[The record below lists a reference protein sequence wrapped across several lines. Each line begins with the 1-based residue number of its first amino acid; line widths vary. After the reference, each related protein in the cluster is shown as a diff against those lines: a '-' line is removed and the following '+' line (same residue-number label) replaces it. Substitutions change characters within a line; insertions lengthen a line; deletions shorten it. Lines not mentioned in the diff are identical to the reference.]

1 MVFHLKC
8 STDRHINLLLN
19 RGDMTPVNVALQT
32 MIKYTE
38 LNNLS
43 ISNYL
48 LIEENQ
54 TQFNLWG

>member
-8 STDRHINLLLN
+8 STDHHINLLLN